1 MIAVLCC
8 NFLVISLLLKTLY
21 NGVFV
26 PKYFFLENNACFSGP
41 SVVFFV
47 IGFIPHSAVAD
58 AMETVAMQLAASE
71 AIVQEHVGVS

>member
-1 MIAVLCC
+1 MAYLCQ
-8 NFLVISLLLKTLY
+8 NISSWKTTP
-21 NGVFV
+21 VFQGRLS
-26 PKYFFLENNACFSGP
+26 F
-41 SVVFFV
+41 FFV